1 MSVIHLWKRLLF
13 HSLLIT
19 LIVFP
24 LIESGDIKQLTVC
37 EQKSSR
43 SLLFV
48 STLDGKLSALDAN
61 NLGKKQWTLD
71 FNEGPMLSSSI
82 HSRELNNNGQWV
94 RLIPSLSGG
103 LYKFDGKYLEAVP
116 VTASQLLHASYRF
129 SNDIVFSGGS
139 EVISYGVSSTTGK
152 ILYECG
158 ISGCTNVTG
167 ETYIEQEVLV
177 VQRYQQTVRAVEPRT
192 GIERWNF
199 SVGRHDL
206 VLIPQSDI
214 YCQTEITPQVLNIE
228 IKAVIPDGLI
238 WAVNRDNP
246 TVKLWQHKF
255 DSPIITIWREDA
267 GAKCGDHTNLREIN
281 LFDSTQWSW
290 DTEFSVSPGVY
301 LGMHNRQL
309 YVQEN
314 AELYKSLEAT
324 PRYIQHSKYPWQP
337 YPAIGNAVT
346 KLLSNSED
354 DSKSNDALLEISD
367 AQSTTALSVLYNSDY
382 VNGNGFYLYSTDQL
396 KLDNNEQCNHTN
408 PNLMLIEEQKP
419 FGEHNTHEEDDDT
432 PVQIIIVSLWYW
444 WKEVVII
451 SITTAVLLNFMLT
464 QRLLNTTTVA
474 KDAVFPPLIIE
485 RHIETPKSNQIINNE
500 KDSDSFK
507 SRYLT
512 DFEPVDCLG
521 KGGYGVVFEAKNKI
535 DDCNYAIKRIAL
547 PNRFVYISINV
558 LVYFSVIKHE
568 QILIPAFCNSTYSRE
583 RVMREVKALAKLDHQ
598 NIVRYFNAWLECPPA
613 GWQEKHD
620 PQWINKLIPTNSDF
634 TSEPIHTETKSNN
647 SVCINVGQTDQ
658 PSIDSACEAYDLNRD
673 LDEDS
678 FIVFEKPDTVSQN
691 ENVINISNCS
701 NEVSNSSR
709 SNNTME
715 KALFDINDSTQSE
728 SIVFKDT
735 NSSKHSEKEESRKRQ
750 RSFSLDLNNKSNT
763 YKSPK
768 MFLYIQMQ
776 LCQRLSL
783 REWLKNQS
791 MRDHHRVLNI
801 FQQIIE
807 AVEYVHLQGL
817 IHRDLKPSNIFFSFD
832 DKIKVGDFGL
842 VTAMTES
849 YNEAHT
855 PPSENETITF
865 KNSLHTAYVGTHLY
879 MSPEQINGQGYNYKV
894 DIYSLGIIFFELLIP
909 FVTEMERIINL
920 INLRKS
926 VFPKNFSND
935 YPAEYNLLNM
945 MLDENPSKRPT
956 TLGIKARPPLLNY
969 ETVNGLVTNE
979 DTKWHFELPQL
990 SRHSSMTASNSG
1002 DSWEN
1007 IN

>member
-1 MSVIHLWKRLLF
+1 MSVTYLWKQILF
-13 HSLLIT
+13 HSLLII
-19 LIVFP
+19 LIILP
-24 LIESGDIKQLTVC
+24 LIDSGDIKQLTFC
-37 EQKSSR
+37 KQKSSR

-48 STLDGKLSALDAN
+48 STLDGKLFALDAN

-103 LYKFDGKYLEAVP
+103 LYKFDGEHLEAVP
-116 VTASQLLHASYRF
+116 ISANQLLHSSFHY
-129 SNDIVFSGGS
+129 SDDLVFSGGR
-139 EVISYGVSSTTGK
+139 EVKSYGVSSTTGK

-158 ISGCTNVTG
+158 INGCMNITEG

-177 VQRYQQTVRAVEPRT
+177 VRRFQQTVRAVEPRT

-199 SVGRHDL
+199 SVGQHDL
-206 VLIPQSDI
+206 VLTPHSDV
-214 YCQTEITPQVLNIE
+214 YCQNEIASHILNIE
-228 IKAVIPDGLI
+228 IKVVVPDGLI
-238 WAVNRDNP
+238 WAVNKDNP
-246 TVKLWQHKF
+246 TVKLWQQKF
-255 DSPIITIWREDA
+255 DSPITTIWRENTN
-267 GAKCGDHTNLREIN
+267 AKASGHKNLKEIN

-290 DTEFSVSPGVY
+290 GTEFSVSP
-301 LGMHNRQL
+301 
-309 YVQEN
+309 
-314 AELYKSLEAT
+314 AS
-324 PRYIQHSKYPWQP
+324 PRYMQHSKYPWQH
-337 YPAIGNAVT
+337 YPAIGNAIT
-346 KLLSNSED
+346 KSLSNPTTD
-354 DSKSNDALLEISD
+354 NNGYDALLEISD
-367 AQSTTALSVLYNSDY
+367 VQSTTALSVLYNSDY
-382 VNGNGFYLYSTDQL
+382 VN
-396 KLDNNEQCNHTN
+396 DNNKQCNHTN
-408 PNLMLIEEQKP
+408 PNLMLIEEQKS
-419 FGEHNTHEEDDDT
+419 FGAHNTHEEDDDT

-451 SITTAVLLNFMLT
+451 SITTAILLNFMLT
-464 QRLLNTTTVA
+464 QRLLNATTVA
-474 KDAVFPPLIIE
+474 KDAVLPPLIVE
-485 RHIETPKSNQIINNE
+485 RHIETTKNNQVTNNE
-500 KDSDSFK
+500 KEIDSFK

-547 PNRFVYISINV
+547 P
-558 LVYFSVIKHE
+558 
-568 QILIPAFCNSTYSRE
+568 NSTYSRE

-620 PQWINKLIPTNSDF
+620 PQWINKLMLPNSEF
-634 TSEPIHTETKSNN
+634 TSEPIHAETKGNN
-647 SVCINVGQTDQ
+647 SVCINVSQTDQ
-658 PSIDSACEAYDLNRD
+658 SSIDSACEAYDLNHD
-673 LDEDS
+673 SDEDS
-678 FIVFEKPDTVSQN
+678 FIVFKKTHTIGQN

-701 NEVSNSSR
+701 NEISDSSHT
-709 SNNTME
+709 NNAME
-715 KALFDINDSTQSE
+715 KVLFDTNDSTHSE

-735 NSSKHSEKEESRKRQ
+735 DSKYSEIEESRNRQ

-791 MRDHHRVLNI
+791 MRDYGRVLNI

-865 KNSLHTAYVGTHLY
+865 KNSLHTAYVG
-879 MSPEQINGQGYNYKV
+879 
-894 DIYSLGIIFFELLIP
+894 IILFELLIP
-909 FVTEMERIINL
+909 FVTEMERIVTL

-926 VFPKNFSND
+926 VFPKNFSNAH
-935 YPAEYNLLNM
+935 PAEYDLLNM
-945 MLDENPSKRPT
+945 MLDENPNNRPT

-969 ETVNGLVTNE
+969 ETANGLAANT

-990 SRHSSMTASNSG
+990 FRNSSVITSSSSSE
-1002 DSWEN
+1002 SWEN

>member
-1 MSVIHLWKRLLF
+1 MSVTHLWKRLLF

-37 EQKSSR
+37 KQRSSR

-61 NLGKKQWTLD
+61 DLGKKQWTLD

-103 LYKFDGKYLEAVP
+103 LYKFDGKYLEALP
-116 VTASQLLHASYRF
+116 VSASQLLHSSYRF
-129 SNDIVFSGGS
+129 SNDIVFSGGR

-158 ISGCTNVTG
+158 ISGCTNVTEG

-214 YCQTEITPQVLNIE
+214 YCQNEITPQVLNIE

-267 GAKCGDHTNLREIN
+267 GARGGDHTNLREIN

-324 PRYIQHSKYPWQP
+324 PRYVQHSKYPWQP

-354 DSKSNDALLEISD
+354 DNKGNDALLEISD

-408 PNLMLIEEQKP
+408 PNLMLIEEQKQ
-419 FGEHNTHEEDDDT
+419 FGERNTHEEDDDT

-485 RHIETPKSNQIINNE
+485 RHIESPNSNQIINNE

-512 DFEPVDCLG
+512 DFEPVHCLG

-547 PNRFVYISINV
+547 P
-558 LVYFSVIKHE
+558 
-568 QILIPAFCNSTYSRE
+568 NSTYSRE

-620 PQWINKLIPTNSDF
+620 PQW
-634 TSEPIHTETKSNN
+634 
-647 SVCINVGQTDQ
+647 
-658 PSIDSACEAYDLNRD
+658 
-673 LDEDS
+673 
-678 FIVFEKPDTVSQN
+678 
-691 ENVINISNCS
+691 
-701 NEVSNSSR
+701 
-709 SNNTME
+709 
-715 KALFDINDSTQSE
+715 
-728 SIVFKDT
+728 
-735 NSSKHSEKEESRKRQ
+735 
-750 RSFSLDLNNKSNT
+750 
-763 YKSPK
+763 
-768 MFLYIQMQ
+768 

-879 MSPEQINGQGYNYKV
+879 MSPEQINGQRYNYKV

-926 VFPKNFSND
+926 VFPKNFIDD

-969 ETVNGLVTNE
+969 ETVNGLGTSE